1 VATACLGEAYRAAG
15 APEEAHKLLLEL
27 TERGHVTAYFV
38 SRIYVALG
46 KTNETFQWLE
56 TAYQEHGEW
65 MILLNV
71 DPRFDSLHDAPRFQ
85 DLMRRMNFSRKD
97 GDGDPEPR

>member
-1 VATACLGEAYRAAG
+1 
-15 APEEAHKLLLEL
+15 LLEL

-56 TAYQEHGEW
+56 TAYQEHGG
-65 MILLNV
+65 V
-71 DPRFDSLHDAPRFQ
+71 DDIVE
-85 DLMRRMNFSRKD
+85 RRSPVR
-97 GDGDPEPR
+97 